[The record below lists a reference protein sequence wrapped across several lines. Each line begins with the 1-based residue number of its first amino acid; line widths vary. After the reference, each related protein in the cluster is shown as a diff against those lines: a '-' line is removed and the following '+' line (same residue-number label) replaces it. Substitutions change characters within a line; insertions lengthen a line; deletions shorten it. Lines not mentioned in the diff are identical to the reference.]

1 MKLPL
6 SCKEMTCFIYAEKD
20 VVYPA
25 LLVALYQAAER
36 TENPVRTLIKVARG
50 WDILE
55 SQAFA
60 RFNILAWNCP
70 SPRTETDIRRC
81 AVRAARYAVNN
92 AMRKNHIRWGDES
105 ADDEIISEIVANGYS
120 LRQLADFTG

>member
-36 TENPVRTLIKVARG
+36 TENPARTLIKVARG
-50 WDILE
+50 GTFLNRRHSPGSTFWHGIA
-55 SQAFA
+55 QA
-60 RFNILAWNCP
+60 P
-70 SPRTETDIRRC
+70 GQRRIYAAAPC
-81 AVRAARYAVNN
+81 APQD
-92 AMRKNHIRWGDES
+92 MP
-105 ADDEIISEIVANGYS
+105 
-120 LRQLADFTG
+120 